1 MKKWDIES
9 REQVGNR
16 HKEKGLLCQ
25 DSTACLVAECRLAV
39 ALADATGKTDT
50 SSKNSRGMAQLISQ
64 FLLEHYDMIT
74 KSDEEDISYNLMCR
88 IEREILDK
96 SQEYGIDKKE
106 LASTL
111 LGLVIDTRSEAYYVI
126 HLGDGLIAVQDEQA
140 HIYRLSEPENG
151 RKLSETILSTSET
164 ALKHLR
170 ICHGHLN
177 TIRQFLLVSD
187 GIYTGY
193 YDMEKIE
200 EIFRNEN
207 PHDILKE
214 SDDDQA
220 YIKVAISE

>member
-9 REQVGNR
+9 RELVGSR

-25 DSTACLVAECRLAV
+25 DGTACQMAEGRLAV
-39 ALADATGKTDT
+39 ALVDATGKTDT
-50 SSKNSRGMAQLISQ
+50 SSKNSRGMAQLLSH
-64 FLLEHYDMIT
+64 FLLEHYEDIRH
-74 KSDEEDISYNLMCR
+74 SDEEDISYNLMCR
-88 IEREILDK
+88 IEKEILEK
-96 SQEYGIDKKE
+96 SQEYGLDKQE
-106 LASTL
+106 FASTL
-111 LGLVIDTRSEAYYVI
+111 LGLVIDTSSEAYYMI
-126 HLGDGLIAVQDEQA
+126 HLGDGLIAVQDEKEN
-140 HIYRLSEPENG
+140 IYQLSEPENG
-151 RKLSETILSTSET
+151 RKLKETILSTSEI

-177 TIRQFLLVSD
+177 KIRQFILVSD

-220 YIKVAISE
+220 YIKIAISE